1 MKKFF
6 TLLLAVISTM
16 TAFAQTE
23 PAIELQAEVDG
34 NTRTFSIGLATEGTV
49 QIDWGNGEKVTSEK
63 LPVYD
68 SKYSTMTMKEVTG
81 TVVGDGKVKIYGDN
95 IVGFGCPSRVD
106 GGAQVLSLDVT
117 KATALKDLTANANK
131 LTSIDLTK
139 NTELEKLTI
148 ANNQLTSIY
157 ISKCTKLTELIIN
170 NNLLTA
176 IDITK
181 NQALQNLT
189 ISQNKFTGELDLS
202 TNPALRNVYALN
214 MELNSVKIG
223 NNTASAPRFSF
234 NNNKLTSIDASG
246 IQDAGNATLFLIG
259 NQLTEIKLPSAK
271 MNTLNISKNNFTL
284 ATLPAPDATTATKK
298 FTYAPQNDYAIAES
312 YKVGDVLD
320 LSSQT
325 SATLNTQF
333 AVYKSDKTALT
344 EGTDYTVADGKITF
358 LTAQEA
364 VYVTMSSALYSKFT
378 GTSIYKTT
386 VTKVEGSTGINA
398 VTAQG
403 VKVST
408 AGNEISISGLSQGD
422 AVTVANLGGAVVAN
436 FHANSANAHVQAAK
450 GLYIVSING
459 KAIKVAL

>member
-34 NTRTFSIGLATEGTV
+34 NTRTFTIGLGVEGTV
-49 QIDWGNGEKVTSEK
+49 QIDWGNGEKVTSEVI
-63 LPVYD
+63 PAYD
-68 SKYSTMTMKEVTG
+68 GYNQVNVFG
-81 TVVGDGKVKIYGDN
+81 TVSGDGKVKIYGDN
-95 IVGFGCPSRVD
+95 IVYFECSSRVD
-106 GGAQVLSLDVT
+106 GAKVLSLDVT
-117 KATALKDLTANANK
+117 KATTLKDLTANTNK
-131 LTSIDLTK
+131 LASIDLTK

-148 ANNQLTSIY
+148 NNNQLTSID
-157 ISKCTKLTELIIN
+157 ISKCTKLTTLDIT

-181 NQALQNLT
+181 NQTLQTLR
-189 ISQNKFTGELDLS
+189 IGQNKLTGDLDLS
-202 TNPALRNVYALN
+202 TNPTIKSVYALTN
-214 MELNSVKIG
+214 ELTSVKIG
-223 NNTASAPRFSF
+223 NNTASKPYFSF
-234 NNNKLTSIDASG
+234 NYNKLTSIDASG
-246 IQDAGNATLFLIG
+246 INDAKNAILFLIG
-259 NQLTEIKLPSAK
+259 NQLTEIKLPSAQMK
-271 MNTLNISKNNFTL
+271 TLNISKNNFTL
-284 ATLPAPDATTATKK
+284 ATLPAPDATTTAKG
-298 FTYAPQNDYAIAES
+298 FTYAPQNDYVIAES

-408 AGNEISISGLSQGD
+408 AGNEISISGLAQGD
-422 AVTVANLGGAVVAN
+422 AVIVANLGGAVVAN

>member
-6 TLLLAVISTM
+6 TLLVAVINTM

-34 NTRTFSIGLATEGTV
+34 NTRTLTIGLGVEGTV
-49 QIDWGNGEKVTSEK
+49 QIDWGNGEKVTSENI
-63 LPVYD
+63 PVYD
-68 SKYSTMTMKEVTG
+68 GWNQVNVFG
-81 TVVGDGKVKIYGDN
+81 TVSGEGKVKIYGDN
-95 IVGFGCPSRVD
+95 IVCFECSSTVK
-106 GGAQVLSLDVT
+106 GAKVLSLDVT
-117 KATALKDLTANANK
+117 KATALKDLTANTNK

-148 ANNQLTSIY
+148 SNNQLTSID
-157 ISKCTKLTELIIN
+157 ISKCTKLTTLDIK

-189 ISQNKFTGELDLS
+189 ISENKFAGELDLS

-223 NNTASAPRFSF
+223 NNTASAPRFSL
-234 NNNKLTSIDASG
+234 NNNKLTNIDASG
-246 IQDAGNATLFLIG
+246 INDAKNATLFLIG
-259 NQLTEIKLPSAK
+259 NQLTEIKLPSAQMK
-271 MNTLNISKNNFTL
+271 SLNITKNNFTL
-284 ATLPAPDATTATKK
+284 ATLPAPSVAKF
-298 FTYAPQNDYAIAES
+298 FTYAPQNDYVIAES

-378 GTSIYKTT
+378 GSSIYKTT

-398 VTAQG
+398 VTTQG
-403 VKVST
+403 VKIST

>member
-16 TAFAQTE
+16 TAFAQKE

-34 NTRTFSIGLATEGTV
+34 NTRTLTIGLGVEGTV
-49 QIDWGNGEKVTSEK
+49 QIDWGNGEKVTSEVI
-63 LPVYD
+63 PAYD
-68 SKYSTMTMKEVTG
+68 GWNQVNVFG
-81 TVVGDGKVKIYGDN
+81 TVSGDGKVKIYGDN
-95 IVGFGCPSRVD
+95 IVYFECSSRVD
-106 GGAQVLSLDVT
+106 GAQVLSLDVT
-117 KATALKDLTANANK
+117 KATTLKDLTANTNK
-131 LTSIDLTK
+131 LASIDLTK

-148 ANNQLTSIY
+148 NNNQLTSID
-157 ISKCTKLTELIIN
+157 ISKCTKLTTLDIT

-181 NQALQNLT
+181 NQTLQTLR
-189 ISQNKFTGELDLS
+189 IGQNKLTGDLDLS
-202 TNPALRNVYALN
+202 TNPTIKSVYALTN
-214 MELNSVKIG
+214 ELTSVKIG
-223 NNTASAPRFSF
+223 NNTASKPYFSF
-234 NNNKLTSIDASG
+234 NYNKLTSIDASG
-246 IQDAGNATLFLIG
+246 INDAKNAILFLIG
-259 NQLTEIKLPSAK
+259 NQLTEIKLPSAQMK
-271 MNTLNISKNNFTL
+271 TLNISKNNFTL
-284 ATLPAPDATTATKK
+284 ATLPAPDATTTAKG
-298 FTYAPQNDYAIAES
+298 FTYAPQNDYVIAES

-378 GTSIYKTT
+378 GTSVYKTT

>member
-34 NTRTFSIGLATEGTV
+34 NTRTFTIGLGVEGTV
-49 QIDWGNGEKVTSEK
+49 QIDWGNGEKVTSEVI
-63 LPVYD
+63 PAYD
-68 SKYSTMTMKEVTG
+68 GWNQVNVFG
-81 TVVGDGKVKIYGDN
+81 TVSGDGKVKIYGDN
-95 IVGFGCPSRVD
+95 IVYFECSSRVD
-106 GGAQVLSLDVT
+106 GAQVLSLDVT
-117 KATALKDLTANANK
+117 KATTLKDLTANTNK
-131 LTSIDLTK
+131 LASIDLTK

-148 ANNQLTSIY
+148 NNNQLTSID
-157 ISKCTKLTELIIN
+157 ISKCTKLTTLDIT

-181 NQALQNLT
+181 NQTLQTLR
-189 ISQNKFTGELDLS
+189 IGQNKLTGDLDLS
-202 TNPALRNVYALN
+202 TNPTIKSVYALTN
-214 MELNSVKIG
+214 ELTSVKIG
-223 NNTASAPRFSF
+223 NNTASKPYFSF
-234 NNNKLTSIDASG
+234 NYNKLTSIDASG
-246 IQDAGNATLFLIG
+246 INDAKNAILFLIG
-259 NQLTEIKLPSAK
+259 NQLTEIKLPSAQMK
-271 MNTLNISKNNFTL
+271 TLNISKNNFTL
-284 ATLPAPDATTATKK
+284 ATLPAPDATTTAKG
-298 FTYAPQNDYAIAES
+298 FTYAPQNDYVIAES

-408 AGNEISISGLSQGD
+408 AGNEISISGLSLGD

-436 FHANSANAHVQAAK
+436 FHASSANAHVQAAK

>member
-1 MKKFF
+1 M
-6 TLLLAVISTM
+6 I
-16 TAFAQTE
+16 
-23 PAIELQAEVDG
+23 PAYDG
-34 NTRTFSIGLATEGTV
+34 WNQVNVSGTV
-49 QIDWGNGEKVTSEK
+49 S
-63 LPVYD
+63 
-68 SKYSTMTMKEVTG
+68 
-81 TVVGDGKVKIYGDN
+81 GDGKVKIYGDN
-95 IVGFGCPSRVD
+95 IVYFECSSRVD
-106 GGAQVLSLDVT
+106 GAQVLSLDVT
-117 KATALKDLTANANK
+117 KATTLKDLTANTNK
-131 LTSIDLTK
+131 LASIDLTK

-148 ANNQLTSIY
+148 NNNQLTSID
-157 ISKCTKLTELIIN
+157 ISKCTKLTTLDIT

-181 NQALQNLT
+181 NQALQTLR
-189 ISQNKFTGELDLS
+189 IGQNKLTGDLDLS
-202 TNPALRNVYALN
+202 TNPTIKSVYALTN
-214 MELNSVKIG
+214 ELTSVKIG
-223 NNTASAPRFSF
+223 NNTASKPYFSF
-234 NNNKLTSIDASG
+234 NYNKLTSIDASG
-246 IQDAGNATLFLIG
+246 INDAKNAILFLIG
-259 NQLTEIKLPSAK
+259 NQLTEIKLPSAQMK
-271 MNTLNISKNNFTL
+271 TLNISKNNFTL
-284 ATLPAPDATTATKK
+284 ATLPDATTAAKG
-298 FTYAPQNDYAIAES
+298 FTYAPQNDYVIAES

>member
-34 NTRTFSIGLATEGTV
+34 NTRTFTIGLATEGTV
-49 QIDWGNGEKVTSEK
+49 QIDWGNGEKVTSEVI
-63 LPVYD
+63 PAYD
-68 SKYSTMTMKEVTG
+68 GYNQVNVFG
-81 TVVGDGKVKIYGDN
+81 TVSGDGKVKIYGDN
-95 IVGFGCPSRVD
+95 IVYFECSSRVD
-106 GGAQVLSLDVT
+106 GAQVLSLDVT
-117 KATALKDLTANANK
+117 KATTLKDLTANTNK
-131 LTSIDLTK
+131 LTAIDLTK

-148 ANNQLTSIY
+148 NNNQLTSID
-157 ISKCTKLTELIIN
+157 ISKCTKLTTLDIT

-181 NQALQNLT
+181 NQALQTLR
-189 ISQNKFTGELDLS
+189 IGQNKLTGDLDLS
-202 TNPALRNVYALN
+202 TNPTIKSVYALTN
-214 MELNSVKIG
+214 ELTSVKIG
-223 NNTASAPRFSF
+223 NNTASKPYFSF
-234 NNNKLTSIDASG
+234 NYNKLTSIDASG
-246 IQDAGNATLFLIG
+246 INDAKNATLFLIG
-259 NQLTEIKLPSAK
+259 NQLTEIKLPATQMKS
-271 MNTLNISKNNFTL
+271 LNISKNNFTL
-284 ATLPAPDATTATKK
+284 ATLPDATTTAKG
-298 FTYAPQNDYAIAES
+298 FTYAPQNDYVIAES

-325 SATLNTQF
+325 STTLNTQF

-378 GTSIYKTT
+378 GTSVYKTT
-386 VTKVEGSTGINA
+386 ITKVEGSTGINA
-398 VTAQG
+398 VTAQS

>member
-34 NTRTFSIGLATEGTV
+34 NTRTFTIGLATEGTV
-49 QIDWGNGEKVTSEK
+49 QIDWGGNGEKVTAEVI
-63 LPVYD
+63 PAYD
-68 SKYSTMTMKEVTG
+68 GWNQVNVSG
-81 TVVGDGKVKIYGDN
+81 TVSGDGKVKIYGDN
-95 IVGFGCPSRVD
+95 IVYFECSSRVD
-106 GGAQVLSLDVT
+106 GAQVLSLDVT
-117 KATALKDLTANANK
+117 KATTLKDLTANTNK
-131 LTSIDLTK
+131 LASIDLTK

-148 ANNQLTSIY
+148 NNNQLTSID
-157 ISKCTKLTELIIN
+157 ISKCTKLTTLDIT

-181 NQALQNLT
+181 NQALQTLR
-189 ISQNKFTGELDLS
+189 IGQNKLTGDLDLS
-202 TNPALRNVYALN
+202 TNPTIKSVYALTN
-214 MELNSVKIG
+214 ELTSVKIG
-223 NNTASAPRFSF
+223 NNTASKPYFSF
-234 NNNKLTSIDASG
+234 NYNKLTSIDASG
-246 IQDAGNATLFLIG
+246 INDAKNAILFLIG
-259 NQLTEIKLPSAK
+259 NQLTEIKLPSAQMK
-271 MNTLNISKNNFTL
+271 TLNISKNNFTL
-284 ATLPAPDATTATKK
+284 ATLPDATTAAKG
-298 FTYAPQNDYAIAES
+298 FTYAPQNDYVIAES

-398 VTAQG
+398 VTAHG
-403 VKVST
+403 VKIST

>member
-34 NTRTFSIGLATEGTV
+34 NTRTFSIGLATKGTV
-49 QIDWGNGEKVTSEK
+49 QIDWGNGEKVTSEVI
-63 LPVYD
+63 PAFDGWNQVNV
-68 SKYSTMTMKEVTG
+68 SG
-81 TVVGDGKVKIYGDN
+81 TVSGEGKVKIYGDN
-95 IVGFGCPSRVD
+95 IVCFECSSRVD
-106 GGAQVLSLDVT
+106 GAQVLSLDVT
-117 KATALKDLTANANK
+117 KATTLKDLTANTNK
-131 LTSIDLTK
+131 LTAIDLTK
-139 NTELEKLTI
+139 NTELEKLEI
-148 ANNQLTSIY
+148 SNNQLTSID
-157 ISKCTKLTELIIN
+157 ISKCTKLATMEIN

-181 NQALQNLT
+181 NQALQTLR
-189 ISQNKFTGELDLS
+189 IGQNKLAGELDLS
-202 TNPALRNVYALN
+202 TNPTLKTVAAPTN
-214 MELNSVKIG
+214 ELTSVKIG
-223 NNTASAPRFSF
+223 NNTADKPWLSF
-234 NNNKLTSIDASG
+234 NYNKLTSIDASG

-259 NQLTEIKLPSAK
+259 NKLTEIKLPSAK
-271 MNTLNISKNNFTL
+271 MKSLNITKNNFTL
-284 ATLPAPDATTATKK
+284 ATLPAPSVAKF
-298 FTYAPQNDYAIAES
+298 FTYAPQNDYVIAES

-344 EGTDYTVADGKITF
+344 VGTDYTVADGKITF

-422 AVTVANLGGAVVAN
+422 AVTVANLGGAVVAS

>member
-34 NTRTFSIGLATEGTV
+34 NTRTFTIGLATEGTV
-49 QIDWGNGEKVTSEK
+49 QIDWGGNGEKVTSEVI
-63 LPVYD
+63 PAYD
-68 SKYSTMTMKEVTG
+68 GWNQVNVSG
-81 TVVGDGKVKIYGDN
+81 TVSGDGKVKIYGDN
-95 IVGFGCPSRVD
+95 IVYFECSSRVD
-106 GGAQVLSLDVT
+106 GAQVLSLDVT
-117 KATALKDLTANANK
+117 KATTLKDLTANTNK
-131 LTSIDLTK
+131 LASIDLTK

-148 ANNQLTSIY
+148 NNNQLTSID
-157 ISKCTKLTELIIN
+157 ISKCTKLTTLDIT

-181 NQALQNLT
+181 NQALQTLR
-189 ISQNKFTGELDLS
+189 IGQNKLTGDLDLS
-202 TNPALRNVYALN
+202 TNPTIKSVYALTN
-214 MELNSVKIG
+214 ELTSVKIG
-223 NNTASAPRFSF
+223 NNTASKPYFSF
-234 NNNKLTSIDASG
+234 NYNKLTSIDASG
-246 IQDAGNATLFLIG
+246 INDAKNAILFLIG
-259 NQLTEIKLPSAK
+259 NQLTEIKLPSAQMK
-271 MNTLNISKNNFTL
+271 TLNISKNNFTL
-284 ATLPAPDATTATKK
+284 ATLPDATTAAKG
-298 FTYAPQNDYAIAES
+298 FTYAPQNDYVIAES

>member
-23 PAIELQAEVDG
+23 PTIELQAEVDG
-34 NTRTFSIGLATEGTV
+34 NTRTFTIGLATEGTV

-68 SKYSTMTMKEVTG
+68 SKYSTTKEVTG
-81 TVVGDGKVKIYGDN
+81 IVVGDGKVKIYGDN
-95 IVGFGCPSRVD
+95 ILSFGCPSNVNV
-106 GGAQVLSLDVT
+106 GAQVLSLDVT

-148 ANNQLTSIY
+148 SNNQLTSID
-157 ISKCTKLTELIIN
+157 ISKCTKLTTLDIT

-181 NQALQNLT
+181 NQALQTLR
-189 ISQNKFTGELDLS
+189 ISQNKFAGELDLS
-202 TNPALRNVYALN
+202 TNPTIKSVYALG

-223 NNTASAPRFSF
+223 NNTAEKPYFSF

-246 IQDAGNATLFLIG
+246 IQDAGNATLWLMG

-271 MNTLNISKNNFTL
+271 MKTLNISKNNFTL
-284 ATLPAPDATTATKK
+284 ATLPDATTAAKN
-298 FTYAPQNDYAIAES
+298 FTYAPQNDYVIAES

>member
-68 SKYSTMTMKEVTG
+68 SKYSTMKEVTG

-95 IVGFGCPSRVD
+95 IVGFGCPSNVKV
-106 GGAQVLSLDVT
+106 GAQVLSLDVT
-117 KATALKDLTANANK
+117 KATSLKDLTANANK

-148 ANNQLTSIY
+148 SNNQLTSID
-157 ISKCTKLTELIIN
+157 ISKCTKLTTLDIT

-271 MNTLNISKNNFTL
+271 MKSINISKNNFTL
-284 ATLPAPDATTATKK
+284 ATLPAPSVAKF
-298 FTYAPQNDYAIAES
+298 FTYAPQNDYVIAES

-358 LTAQEA
+358 LTAQDA
-364 VYVTMSSALYSKFT
+364 VYITMTSTLYPKFT
-378 GTSIYKTT
+378 GTNIYKTT

>member
-34 NTRTFSIGLATEGTV
+34 NTRTFTIGLATEGTV
-49 QIDWGNGEKVTSEK
+49 QIDWGGNGEKVTSEVI
-63 LPVYD
+63 PANDGWNQVNV
-68 SKYSTMTMKEVTG
+68 SG
-81 TVVGDGKVKIYGDN
+81 TVSGDGKVKIYGDN
-95 IVGFGCPSRVD
+95 IVYFECSSRVD
-106 GGAQVLSLDVT
+106 GAQVLSLDVT
-117 KATALKDLTANANK
+117 KATTLKDLTANTNK
-131 LTSIDLTK
+131 LASIDLTK
-139 NTELEKLTI
+139 STELEKLTI
-148 ANNQLTSIY
+148 NNNQLTSID
-157 ISKCTKLTELIIN
+157 ISKCTKLTTLDIT

-181 NQALQNLT
+181 NQALQTLR
-189 ISQNKFTGELDLS
+189 IGQNKLTGDLDLS
-202 TNPALRNVYALN
+202 TNPTIKSVYALTN
-214 MELNSVKIG
+214 ELTSVKIG
-223 NNTASAPRFSF
+223 NNTASKPYFSF
-234 NNNKLTSIDASG
+234 NYNKLTSIDASG
-246 IQDAGNATLFLIG
+246 INDAKNAILFLIG
-259 NQLTEIKLPSAK
+259 NQLTEIKLPSAQMK
-271 MNTLNISKNNFTL
+271 TLNISKNNFTL
-284 ATLPAPDATTATKK
+284 ATLPDATTAAKG
-298 FTYAPQNDYAIAES
+298 FTYAPQNDYVIAES

-333 AVYKSDKTALT
+333 AVYKSDKTALK
-344 EGTDYTVADGKITF
+344 EGTDYTVTDGKITF

-364 VYVTMSSALYSKFT
+364 VYVTMSSALYSKFA

-386 VTKVEGSTGINA
+386 ITKVEGSTGINA

-408 AGNEISISGLSQGD
+408 VGNEISISGLSQGD

>member
-23 PAIELQAEVDG
+23 SAIELQAEVDG
-34 NTRTFSIGLATEGTV
+34 NTRTFTIGLATEGTV
-49 QIDWGNGEKVTSEK
+49 QIDWGGNGEKVTSEVI
-63 LPVYD
+63 PAYD
-68 SKYSTMTMKEVTG
+68 GWNQVDVSG
-81 TVVGDGKVKIYGDN
+81 TVSGEGKVKIYGDN
-95 IVGFGCPSRVD
+95 IVYFECSSRVD
-106 GGAQVLSLDVT
+106 GAQILSLDVT
-117 KATALKDLTANANK
+117 KATTLRDLTANTNK

-148 ANNQLTSIY
+148 NNNQLTSID
-157 ISKCTKLTELIIN
+157 ISKCTKLTTLDIT

-181 NQALQNLT
+181 NQALQTLR
-189 ISQNKFTGELDLS
+189 IGQNKFTGELDLS
-202 TNPALRNVYALN
+202 TNPTIMKVYALD

-223 NNTASAPRFSF
+223 NNTASKPLFSF

-246 IQDAGNATLFLIG
+246 IQDAGNATLFLMG
-259 NQLTEIKLPSAK
+259 NQLTEIKLPSTK
-271 MNTLNISKNNFTL
+271 MKTLNISKNNFTL
-284 ATLPAPDATTATKK
+284 ATLPAPDATTAARG
-298 FTYAPQNDYAIAES
+298 FTYAPQNDYVIAES

-325 SATLNTQF
+325 SATLNTLF

-358 LTAQEA
+358 LTAQET
-364 VYVTMSSALYSKFT
+364 VYVAMSSALYSKFT
-378 GTSIYKTT
+378 GTNIYKTT

-422 AVTVANLGGAVVAN
+422 AVTVANLGGTVVAS

>member
-16 TAFAQTE
+16 TTFAQTE

-34 NTRTFSIGLATEGTV
+34 NTRTLTIGLGVEGTV
-49 QIDWGNGEKVTSEK
+49 QIDWGNGEKVTSENI
-63 LPVYD
+63 PVYD
-68 SKYSTMTMKEVTG
+68 GWNQVNVYG
-81 TVVGDGKVKIYGDN
+81 TVSGDGKVKIYGDN
-95 IVGFGCPSRVD
+95 IVYFECSSRVD
-106 GGAQVLSLDVT
+106 GAQVLSLDVT
-117 KATALKDLTANANK
+117 KATALKDLTANTNK
-131 LTSIDLTK
+131 LTAIDLTK

-148 ANNQLTSIY
+148 SNNQLTSID
-157 ISKCTKLTELIIN
+157 ISKCTKLTTLDIT

-189 ISQNKFTGELDLS
+189 ISENKFAGELDLS

-223 NNTASAPRFSF
+223 NNTASAPRFSL
-234 NNNKLTSIDASG
+234 NNNKLTNIDASG
-246 IQDAGNATLFLIG
+246 INDAKNATLFLIG
-259 NQLTEIKLPSAK
+259 NQLTEIKLPSAQMK
-271 MNTLNISKNNFTL
+271 SLNITKNNFTL
-284 ATLPAPDATTATKK
+284 ATLPAPTVAKF
-298 FTYAPQNDYAIAES
+298 FTYAPQNNYVIAES

-320 LSSQT
+320 LSSHT

-408 AGNEISISGLSQGD
+408 VGNEISISGLSQGD

>member
-34 NTRTFSIGLATEGTV
+34 NTRTLTIGLGVEGTV
-49 QIDWGNGEKVTSEK
+49 QIDWGNGEKVTSEVI
-63 LPVYD
+63 PAFSGNNWVNV
-68 SKYSTMTMKEVTG
+68 SG
-81 TVVGDGKVKIYGDN
+81 TVSGDGKVKIYGDN
-95 IVGFGCPSRVD
+95 IVYFECSSRVD
-106 GGAQVLSLDVT
+106 GAQVLSLDVT
-117 KATALKDLTANANK
+117 KATTLKDLTAYTNK
-131 LTSIDLTK
+131 LASINLTK
-139 NTELEKLTI
+139 STELEKLTI
-148 ANNQLTSIY
+148 YSNQLTSID
-157 ISKCTKLTELIIN
+157 ISKCTKLTTLDIT

-181 NQALQNLT
+181 NQALQTLK
-189 ISQNKFTGELDLS
+189 IGQNKLAGELDLS
-202 TNPALRNVYALN
+202 TNPTIKSVYALTN
-214 MELNSVKIG
+214 ELTSVKIG
-223 NNTASAPRFSF
+223 NNTASKPYFSF
-234 NNNKLTSIDASG
+234 NYNKLTSIDASG
-246 IQDAGNATLFLIG
+246 INDAKNAILFLIG
-259 NQLTEIKLPSAK
+259 NQLTEIKLPSAQMK
-271 MNTLNISKNNFTL
+271 TLNISKNNFTL
-284 ATLPAPDATTATKK
+284 ATLPDATTTAKG
-298 FTYAPQNDYAIAES
+298 FTYAPQNDYVIAES

-344 EGTDYTVADGKITF
+344 KGTDYTVADGKITF

-386 VTKVEGSTGINA
+386 ITKVEGSTGINA
-398 VTAQG
+398 VTAQS

>member
-34 NTRTFSIGLATEGTV
+34 NTRTLTIGLGVEGTV
-49 QIDWGNGEKVTSEK
+49 QIDWGNGEKVSSEVI
-63 LPVYD
+63 PAYD
-68 SKYSTMTMKEVTG
+68 DYNQVNIYG
-81 TVVGDGKVKIYGDN
+81 TVSGDGKVKIYGDN
-95 IVGFGCPSRVD
+95 IVYFECSSRVD
-106 GGAQVLSLDVT
+106 GAQVLSLDVT
-117 KATALKDLTANANK
+117 KATTLKDLTANTNK

-139 NTELEKLTI
+139 NTELTKLTI
-148 ANNQLTSIY
+148 NNNQLTNID
-157 ISKCTKLTELIIN
+157 ISKCTQLTTLDIT

-181 NQALQNLT
+181 NLALQTLR
-189 ISQNKFTGELDLS
+189 IGQNKLAGELDLS
-202 TNPALRNVYALN
+202 TNPTIMSVYALKN
-214 MELNSVKIG
+214 ELTSVKIG
-223 NNTASAPRFSF
+223 NNTASKPYFSF
-234 NNNKLTSIDASG
+234 NENKLTSFDASG
-246 IQDAGNATLFLIG
+246 IKDAGNATLFLIS
-259 NQLTEIKLPSAK
+259 NQLTEITLPSTK
-271 MNTLNISKNNFTL
+271 MKSINISKNNFTI
-284 ATLPAPDATTATKK
+284 ATLPATTVAKTL
-298 FTYAPQNDYAIAES
+298 TYAPQADYAIAET

-320 LSSQT
+320 LSSLT
-325 SATLNTQF
+325 NATLNTQF
-333 AVYKSDKTALT
+333 QVMKSDKTPLT
-344 EGTDYTVADGKITF
+344 EGTDYTIADGKITF
-358 LTAQEA
+358 LTAQDA
-364 VYVTMSSALYSKFT
+364 VYITMTSTLYPKFT
-378 GTSIYKTT
+378 GTNIYKTT

>member
-1 MKKFF
+1 
-6 TLLLAVISTM
+6 
-16 TAFAQTE
+16 
-23 PAIELQAEVDG
+23 
-34 NTRTFSIGLATEGTV
+34 
-49 QIDWGNGEKVTSEK
+49 
-63 LPVYD
+63 
-68 SKYSTMTMKEVTG
+68 
-81 TVVGDGKVKIYGDN
+81 
-95 IVGFGCPSRVD
+95 
-106 GGAQVLSLDVT
+106 
-117 KATALKDLTANANK
+117 
-131 LTSIDLTK
+131 
-139 NTELEKLTI
+139 
-148 ANNQLTSIY
+148 
-157 ISKCTKLTELIIN
+157 
-170 NNLLTA
+170 
-176 IDITK
+176 
-181 NQALQNLT
+181 
-189 ISQNKFTGELDLS
+189 
-202 TNPALRNVYALN
+202 

-223 NNTASAPRFSF
+223 NNTASFIPDASMFVSLLLLRL
-234 NNNKLTSIDASG
+234 NLGASG
-246 IQDAGNATLFLIG
+246 INDAKNATLFLIG
-259 NQLTEIKLPSAK
+259 NQLTEIKLPANQIKS
-271 MNTLNISKNNFTL
+271 LNITKNNFTL
-284 ATLPAPDATTATKK
+284 ATLPDATTAAKN
-298 FTYAPQNDYAIAES
+298 FTYAPQNDYVITES

-344 EGTDYTVADGKITF
+344 KGTDYTVADGKITF

-378 GTSIYKTT
+378 GTNIYKTT

-408 AGNEISISGLSQGD
+408 AGNAISISGLSQGD

>member
-49 QIDWGNGEKVTSEK
+49 QIDWGNGEKVTSEVI
-63 LPVYD
+63 PAFDGWNQVNV
-68 SKYSTMTMKEVTG
+68 SG
-81 TVVGDGKVKIYGDN
+81 TVSGEGKVKIYGDN
-95 IVGFGCPSRVD
+95 IVCFECSSRVD
-106 GGAQVLSLDVT
+106 GAQVLSLDVT
-117 KATALKDLTANANK
+117 KATTLKDLTANTNK
-131 LTSIDLTK
+131 LTAIDLTK
-139 NTELEKLTI
+139 NTELEKLEI
-148 ANNQLTSIY
+148 SNNQLTSID
-157 ISKCTKLTELIIN
+157 ISKCTKLATMEIN

-181 NQALQNLT
+181 NQALQTLR
-189 ISQNKFTGELDLS
+189 IGQNKLAGELDLS
-202 TNPALRNVYALN
+202 TNPTLKTVAAPTN
-214 MELNSVKIG
+214 ELTSVKIG
-223 NNTASAPRFSF
+223 NNTADKPWLSF
-234 NNNKLTSIDASG
+234 NYNKLTSIDASG
-246 IQDAGNATLFLIG
+246 IQDACNATLFLIG
-259 NQLTEIKLPSAK
+259 NKLTEIKLPSAK
-271 MNTLNISKNNFTL
+271 MKSLNITKNNFTL
-284 ATLPAPDATTATKK
+284 ATLPAPSVAKF
-298 FTYAPQNDYAIAES
+298 FTYAPQNDYVIAES

-344 EGTDYTVADGKITF
+344 VGTDYTVADGKITF

>member
-34 NTRTFSIGLATEGTV
+34 NTRTLTIGLATEGTV
-49 QIDWGNGEKVTSEK
+49 QIDWGNGEKVTSENI
-63 LPVYD
+63 PAFSGNNWVD
-68 SKYSTMTMKEVTG
+68 VSGIVSGE
-81 TVVGDGKVKIYGDN
+81 GKVKIYGDN
-95 IVGFGCPSRVD
+95 IVYFECSSRVD
-106 GGAQVLSLDVT
+106 GAQVLSLDVT
-117 KATALKDLTANANK
+117 KATALKDLSAYTNK

-148 ANNQLTSIY
+148 NNNQLTSIDV
-157 ISKCTKLTELIIN
+157 SKCTKLATLDIS

-181 NQALQNLT
+181 NQALQKLT
-189 ISQNKFTGELDLS
+189 INYNKFAGELDLS
-202 TNPALRNVYALN
+202 TNPTIKSVYALG

-223 NNTASAPRFSF
+223 INTAERPYFSL

-246 IQDAGNATLFLIG
+246 IQDAGNATLFLMG
-259 NQLTEIKLPSAK
+259 NLLTEIKLPSAK
-271 MNTLNISKNNFTL
+271 MKVLNISKNNFTL
-284 ATLPAPDATTATKK
+284 ATLPAPDATTAARG
-298 FTYAPQNDYAIAES
+298 FSYAPQNDYVIAES

-333 AVYKSDKTALT
+333 AVYKLDKTALT

-358 LTAQEA
+358 LTAQEE
-364 VYVTMSSALYSKFT
+364 VYVAMSSALYSKFT
-378 GTSIYKTT
+378 GTNIYKTT

-403 VKVST
+403 VKVIT

>member
-34 NTRTFSIGLATEGTV
+34 NTRTFTIGLATEGTV
-49 QIDWGNGEKVTSEK
+49 QIDWGGNGEKVTSEVI
-63 LPVYD
+63 PAYD
-68 SKYSTMTMKEVTG
+68 GWNQVNVSG
-81 TVVGDGKVKIYGDN
+81 TVSGDGKVKIYGDN
-95 IVGFGCPSRVD
+95 IVYFECSSRVD
-106 GGAQVLSLDVT
+106 GAQVLSLDVT
-117 KATALKDLTANANK
+117 KATTLKDLTANTNK
-131 LTSIDLTK
+131 LASIDLTK

-148 ANNQLTSIY
+148 NNNQLISID
-157 ISKCTKLTELIIN
+157 ISKCTKLTTLDIT

-181 NQALQNLT
+181 NQALQTLK
-189 ISQNKFTGELDLS
+189 IGQNKLAGELDLS
-202 TNPALRNVYALN
+202 TNPTIKAVYAFD

-223 NNTASAPRFSF
+223 NNTASNPYFSF
-234 NNNKLTSIDASG
+234 NYNKLTSIDASG
-246 IQDAGNATLFLIG
+246 INDAKNAILFLIG
-259 NQLTEIKLPSAK
+259 NQLTEIKLPSTK
-271 MNTLNISKNNFTL
+271 MKTLNISKNNFTL
-284 ATLPAPDATTATKK
+284 ATLPDATTTAKG
-298 FTYAPQNDYAIAES
+298 FTYAPQNDYVIAES

-344 EGTDYTVADGKITF
+344 KGTDYTVADGKITF
-358 LTAQEA
+358 LTTQEA

-386 VTKVEGSTGINA
+386 ITKVGGSTGINA

-403 VKVST
+403 VKIST

-422 AVTVANLGGAVVAN
+422 AVTVSNLGGAVVAN
-436 FHANSANAHVQAAK
+436 FHANSANAHVQAVK

>member
-34 NTRTFSIGLATEGTV
+34 KTRTFTIGLSTEGTV
-49 QIDWGNGEKVTSEK
+49 QIDWGNGEKVTF
-63 LPVYD
+63 
-68 SKYSTMTMKEVTG
+68 EVIPAYHGWNQVDVSG
-81 TVVGDGKVKIYGDN
+81 TVSGEGKVKIYGDN
-95 IVGFGCPSRVD
+95 IVYFECSSRVD
-106 GGAQVLSLDVT
+106 GAQVLSLDVT

-148 ANNQLTSIY
+148 SNNQLTSID
-157 ISKCTKLTELIIN
+157 ISKCTKLTTLDIT

-181 NQALQNLT
+181 NQALQTLR
-189 ISQNKFTGELDLS
+189 ISQNKFAGELDLS
-202 TNPALRNVYALN
+202 TNPTIKSVYALG

-223 NNTASAPRFSF
+223 NNTAEKPYFSF

-246 IQDAGNATLFLIG
+246 IQDAGNATLWLMG

-271 MNTLNISKNNFTL
+271 MKTLNISKNNFTL
-284 ATLPAPDATTATKK
+284 ATLPDATTAAKN
-298 FTYAPQNDYAIAES
+298 FTYAPQNDYVIAES

-344 EGTDYTVADGKITF
+344 KGTDYTVADGKITF

-398 VTAQG
+398 VTAQD

-408 AGNEISISGLSQGD
+408 ADNAISISGLSQGD
-422 AVTVANLGGAVVAN
+422 AVTVANLGGAVVAS

>member
-34 NTRTFSIGLATEGTV
+34 NTRTFTIGLATEGTV
-49 QIDWGNGEKVTSEK
+49 QIDWGNGEKVTSEVI
-63 LPVYD
+63 PAYD
-68 SKYSTMTMKEVTG
+68 GYNQVNVFG
-81 TVVGDGKVKIYGDN
+81 TVSGDGKVKIYGDN
-95 IVGFGCPSRVD
+95 IVYFECSSRVD
-106 GGAQVLSLDVT
+106 GAQVLSLDVT
-117 KATALKDLTANANK
+117 KATTLKDLTANTNK
-131 LTSIDLTK
+131 LTAIDLTK

-148 ANNQLTSIY
+148 NNNQLTSID
-157 ISKCTKLTELIIN
+157 ISKCTKLTTLDIK

-181 NQALQNLT
+181 NQALQYLA
-189 ISQNKFTGELDLS
+189 ISENKFAGELDLS

-223 NNTASAPRFSF
+223 NNTASKPLFSL

-246 IQDAGNATLFLIG
+246 IQDAGNATLNLIG

-271 MNTLNISKNNFTL
+271 MGILRISKNNFTL
-284 ATLPAPDATTATKK
+284 ATLPDATTAAKN
-298 FTYAPQNDYAIAES
+298 FTYAPQNDYVIAES

-333 AVYKSDKTALT
+333 AVYKSDKTALK
-344 EGTDYTVADGKITF
+344 EGTDYTVTDGKITF

-364 VYVTMSSALYSKFT
+364 VYVTMSSALYSKFA

-386 VTKVEGSTGINA
+386 ITKVEGSTGINA

-408 AGNEISISGLSQGD
+408 VGNEISISGLSQGD

-436 FHANSANAHVQAAK
+436 FHANSANAYVQAAK

>member
-49 QIDWGNGEKVTSEK
+49 QIDWGNGEKVTSEVI
-63 LPVYD
+63 PAFDGWNQVNV
-68 SKYSTMTMKEVTG
+68 SG
-81 TVVGDGKVKIYGDN
+81 TVSGEGKVKIYGDN
-95 IVGFGCPSRVD
+95 IVCFECSSTVK
-106 GGAQVLSLDVT
+106 GAKVLSLDVT
-117 KATALKDLTANANK
+117 KATALKDLTANTNK

-148 ANNQLTSIY
+148 SNNQLTSID
-157 ISKCTKLTELIIN
+157 ISKCTKLTTLDIT
-170 NNLLTA
+170 NNLLAA

-181 NQALQNLT
+181 NLALQTLR
-189 ISQNKFTGELDLS
+189 IGQNKLAGELDLS
-202 TNPALRNVYALN
+202 TNPTIMSVYALKN
-214 MELNSVKIG
+214 ELTSVKIG
-223 NNTASAPRFSF
+223 NNTASKPYFSF
-234 NNNKLTSIDASG
+234 NENKLTSFDASG
-246 IQDAGNATLFLIG
+246 IKDAGNATLFLIS
-259 NQLTEIKLPSAK
+259 NQLTEITLPSTK
-271 MNTLNISKNNFTL
+271 MKSINISKNNFTI
-284 ATLPAPDATTATKK
+284 ATLPATTVAKTL
-298 FTYAPQNDYAIAES
+298 TYAPQADYAIAET

-320 LSSQT
+320 LSSLT
-325 SATLNTQF
+325 NATLNTQF
-333 AVYKSDKTALT
+333 QVMKSDKTALT

-358 LTAQEA
+358 LTAQDA
-364 VYVTMSSALYSKFT
+364 VYITMTSTLYPKFT
-378 GTSIYKTT
+378 GTNIYKTT

>member
-49 QIDWGNGEKVTSEK
+49 QIDWGGNGEKVTSEVI
-63 LPVYD
+63 PAYD
-68 SKYSTMTMKEVTG
+68 GWNQVNVSG
-81 TVVGDGKVKIYGDN
+81 TVSGDGKVKIYGDN
-95 IVGFGCPSRVD
+95 IVYFECSSRVD
-106 GGAQVLSLDVT
+106 GAQVLSLDVT
-117 KATALKDLTANANK
+117 KATTLKDLTANTNK
-131 LTSIDLTK
+131 LASIDLAK

-148 ANNQLTSIY
+148 NNNQLTSID
-157 ISKCTKLTELIIN
+157 ISKCTKLTTLDIT

-181 NQALQNLT
+181 NQALQTLR
-189 ISQNKFTGELDLS
+189 IGQNKLTGDLDLS
-202 TNPALRNVYALN
+202 TNPTIKSVYALTN
-214 MELNSVKIG
+214 ELTSVKIG
-223 NNTASAPRFSF
+223 NNTASKPYFSF
-234 NNNKLTSIDASG
+234 NYNKLTSIDASG
-246 IQDAGNATLFLIG
+246 INDAKNAILFLIG
-259 NQLTEIKLPSAK
+259 NQLTEIKLPSAQMK
-271 MNTLNISKNNFTL
+271 TLNISKNNFTL
-284 ATLPAPDATTATKK
+284 ATLPDATTAAKG
-298 FTYAPQNDYAIAES
+298 FTYAPQNDYVIAES

-333 AVYKSDKTALT
+333 AVYKSDQTALT

-398 VTAQG
+398 VTAHG
-403 VKVST
+403 VKIST

-459 KAIKVAL
+459 KAIKVSL

>member
-34 NTRTFSIGLATEGTV
+34 NTRTLTIGLATEGTV
-49 QIDWGNGEKVTSEK
+49 QIDWGNGEKVTSENI
-63 LPVYD
+63 PAYDGWNQVDVY
-68 SKYSTMTMKEVTG
+68 G
-81 TVVGDGKVKIYGDN
+81 TVSGEGKVKIYGDN
-95 IVGFGCPSRVD
+95 IVYFECSSRVD
-106 GGAQVLSLDVT
+106 GAQVLSLDVT
-117 KATALKDLTANANK
+117 KATALKDLTANTNK
-131 LTSIDLTK
+131 LPSIDLTK
-139 NTELEKLTI
+139 NIELTKLTI
-148 ANNQLTSIY
+148 NNNQLTNID
-157 ISKCTKLTELIIN
+157 ISKCTQLTTLDIS

-181 NQALQNLT
+181 NQALQTLR
-189 ISQNKFTGELDLS
+189 IGQNKLTGELDLS
-202 TNPALRNVYALN
+202 TNPTIKLVYALG

-223 NNTASAPRFSF
+223 NNTASKPLFSL

-246 IQDAGNATLFLIG
+246 IQDAGNATLNLMG

-271 MNTLNISKNNFTL
+271 MKTLNISKNNFTL
-284 ATLPAPDATTATKK
+284 ATLPAPDATTAARG
-298 FTYAPQNDYAIAES
+298 FSYAPQNDYVIAES

-358 LTAQEA
+358 LTAQEE
-364 VYVTMSSALYSKFT
+364 VYVAMSSALYSKFT
-378 GTSIYKTT
+378 GTNIYKTT

-403 VKVST
+403 VKVIT

-422 AVTVANLGGAVVAN
+422 AVTVANLGGAVVAS

>member
-34 NTRTFSIGLATEGTV
+34 NTRTLTIGLGVEGTV
-49 QIDWGNGEKVTSEK
+49 QIDWGNGEKVTSEVI
-63 LPVYD
+63 PAFSGNNWVNV
-68 SKYSTMTMKEVTG
+68 SG
-81 TVVGDGKVKIYGDN
+81 TVSGDGKVKIYGDN
-95 IVGFGCPSRVD
+95 IVYFECSSRVD
-106 GGAQVLSLDVT
+106 GAQVLSLDVT
-117 KATALKDLTANANK
+117 KATTLKDLTAYTNK
-131 LTSIDLTK
+131 LASIDLTK

-148 ANNQLTSIY
+148 YSNQLTSID
-157 ISKCTKLTELIIN
+157 ISKCTKLTTLDIK

-181 NQALQNLT
+181 NQALQYLA
-189 ISQNKFTGELDLS
+189 ISENKFAGELDLS

-223 NNTASAPRFSF
+223 NNTTSKPLFSL

-246 IQDAGNATLFLIG
+246 IQDAGNATLNLIG

-271 MNTLNISKNNFTL
+271 MSILRISKNNFTL
-284 ATLPAPDATTATKK
+284 ATLPDATTAAKN
-298 FTYAPQNDYAIAES
+298 FTYAPQNDYVIAES

-364 VYVTMSSALYSKFT
+364 VYVTMSSALYRQFT

-436 FHANSANAHVQAAK
+436 FHASSANAHVQAAK

>member
-34 NTRTFSIGLATEGTV
+34 NTRTFTIGLGVEGTV
-49 QIDWGNGEKVTSEK
+49 QIDWGNGEKVTSEVI
-63 LPVYD
+63 PAYD
-68 SKYSTMTMKEVTG
+68 GYNQVNVFG
-81 TVVGDGKVKIYGDN
+81 TVSGDGKVKIYGDN
-95 IVGFGCPSRVD
+95 IVYFECSSRVD
-106 GGAQVLSLDVT
+106 GAQVLSLDVT
-117 KATALKDLTANANK
+117 KATTLKDLTANTNK
-131 LTSIDLTK
+131 LASIDLTK

-148 ANNQLTSIY
+148 NNNQLTSID
-157 ISKCTKLTELIIN
+157 ISKCTKLTTLDIT

-181 NQALQNLT
+181 NQTLQTLR
-189 ISQNKFTGELDLS
+189 IGQNKLTGDLDLS
-202 TNPALRNVYALN
+202 TNPTIKSVYALTN
-214 MELNSVKIG
+214 ELTSVKIG
-223 NNTASAPRFSF
+223 NNTASKPYFSF
-234 NNNKLTSIDASG
+234 NYNKLTSIDASG
-246 IQDAGNATLFLIG
+246 INDAKNAILFLIG
-259 NQLTEIKLPSAK
+259 NQLTEIKLPSAQMK
-271 MNTLNISKNNFTL
+271 TLNISKNNFTL
-284 ATLPAPDATTATKK
+284 ATLPAPDATTTAKG
-298 FTYAPQNDYAIAES
+298 FTYAPQNDYVIAES

-422 AVTVANLGGAVVAN
+422 AITVANLGGAVVAN

>member
-34 NTRTFSIGLATEGTV
+34 NTRTLTIGLGVEGTV
-49 QIDWGNGEKVTSEK
+49 QIDWGNGEKVTSEVI
-63 LPVYD
+63 PAYD
-68 SKYSTMTMKEVTG
+68 GWNQVNVFG
-81 TVVGDGKVKIYGDN
+81 TVSGDGKVKIYGDN
-95 IVGFGCPSRVD
+95 IVYFECSSRVD
-106 GGAQVLSLDVT
+106 GAQVLSLDVT
-117 KATALKDLTANANK
+117 KATTLKDLTANTNK
-131 LTSIDLTK
+131 LASMDLTK
-139 NTELEKLTI
+139 NTKLEKLTI
-148 ANNQLTSIY
+148 NNNQLTSID
-157 ISKCTKLTELIIN
+157 ISKCTKLTTLDIT

-181 NQALQNLT
+181 NQALQTLR
-189 ISQNKFTGELDLS
+189 IGQNKLAGELDIS
-202 TNPALRNVYALN
+202 TNPTLKTVAALTN
-214 MELNSVKIG
+214 ELTSVKIG
-223 NNTASAPRFSF
+223 NNTASKPWFSF
-234 NNNKLTSIDASG
+234 NYNKLTSIDASG
-246 IQDAGNATLFLIG
+246 INDAKNATLFLIG
-259 NQLTEIKLPSAK
+259 NQLTEIKLPSAQMK
-271 MNTLNISKNNFTL
+271 TLNISKNNFTL
-284 ATLPAPDATTATKK
+284 ATLPGPDATTTAKG
-298 FTYAPQNDYAIAES
+298 FTYAPQNDYVIAES

-436 FHANSANAHVQAAK
+436 FHASFANAHVQAAK

-459 KAIKVAL
+459 KAIKIAL

>member
-34 NTRTFSIGLATEGTV
+34 NTRTLTIGLGVEGTV
-49 QIDWGNGEKVTSEK
+49 QIDWGNGEKVTSENI
-63 LPVYD
+63 PVYD
-68 SKYSTMTMKEVTG
+68 GYNQVDVTG
-81 TVVGDGKVKIYGDN
+81 TVSGEGKVKIYGDN
-95 IVGFGCPSRVD
+95 IVYFDCSSRVD
-106 GGAQVLSLDVT
+106 GVQVLSLDVT
-117 KATALKDLTANANK
+117 KATTLKDLTANTNK

-148 ANNQLTSIY
+148 NNNQLTSID
-157 ISKCTKLTELIIN
+157 ISKCTKLTTLDIT
-170 NNLLTA
+170 NNLLAA
-176 IDITK
+176 IDITE
-181 NQALQNLT
+181 NQALQTLR
-189 ISQNKFTGELDLS
+189 IGQNKLAGELDLS
-202 TNPALRNVYALN
+202 TNPTLKTVAAPTN
-214 MELNSVKIG
+214 ELTSVKIG
-223 NNTASAPRFSF
+223 NNTASKPWFSF
-234 NNNKLTSIDASG
+234 NYNKLTSIDASG
-246 IQDAGNATLFLIG
+246 INDAKNATLFLIG
-259 NQLTEIKLPSAK
+259 NQLTEIKLPATQMKS
-271 MNTLNISKNNFTL
+271 LNITKNNFTL
-284 ATLPAPDATTATKK
+284 ATLPAPSVAKS
-298 FTYAPQNDYAIAES
+298 FTYAPQNDYVIAES

-344 EGTDYTVADGKITF
+344 VGTDYTVTDGKITF
-358 LTAQEA
+358 LTAQDA
-364 VYVTMSSALYSKFT
+364 VYITMTSTVYPNFT
-378 GTSIYKTT
+378 GSNIYKTT

>member
-49 QIDWGNGEKVTSEK
+49 QIDWGNGEKVTSEVI
-63 LPVYD
+63 PAFDGWNQVNV
-68 SKYSTMTMKEVTG
+68 SG
-81 TVVGDGKVKIYGDN
+81 TVSGEGKVKIYGDN
-95 IVGFGCPSRVD
+95 IVCFECSSTVK
-106 GGAQVLSLDVT
+106 GAKVLSLDVT
-117 KATALKDLTANANK
+117 KATALKDLTANTNK

-148 ANNQLTSIY
+148 SNNQLTNID
-157 ISKCTKLTELIIN
+157 ISKCTKLTTLDIT
-170 NNLLTA
+170 NNLLAA

-181 NQALQNLT
+181 NLALQTLR
-189 ISQNKFTGELDLS
+189 IGQNKLAGELDLS
-202 TNPALRNVYALN
+202 TNPTLKTVAALTN
-214 MELNSVKIG
+214 ELTSVKIG
-223 NNTASAPRFSF
+223 NNTASKPWFSF
-234 NNNKLTSIDASG
+234 NYNKLTSIDASG
-246 IQDAGNATLFLIG
+246 INDAKNATLFLIG
-259 NQLTEIKLPSAK
+259 NQLTEIKLPATQMKS
-271 MNTLNISKNNFTL
+271 LNITKNNFTL
-284 ATLPAPDATTATKK
+284 ATLPAPSVAKF
-298 FTYAPQNDYAIAES
+298 FTYAPQNDYVIAES

-450 GLYIVSING
+450 GLYIVSVNG

>member
-49 QIDWGNGEKVTSEK
+49 QIDWSNGEKVTSEVI
-63 LPVYD
+63 PAFDGWNQVNV
-68 SKYSTMTMKEVTG
+68 SG
-81 TVVGDGKVKIYGDN
+81 TVSGEGKVKIYGDN
-95 IVGFGCPSRVD
+95 IVCFECSSTVK
-106 GGAQVLSLDVT
+106 GAKVLSLDVT
-117 KATALKDLTANANK
+117 KATALKDLTANTNK

-148 ANNQLTSIY
+148 SNNQLTSID
-157 ISKCTKLTELIIN
+157 ISKCTKLTTLDIT
-170 NNLLTA
+170 NNLLAA

-181 NQALQNLT
+181 NLALQTLR
-189 ISQNKFTGELDLS
+189 IGQNKLAGELDLS
-202 TNPALRNVYALN
+202 TNPTLKTVAALTN
-214 MELNSVKIG
+214 ELTSVKIG
-223 NNTASAPRFSF
+223 NNTASKPWFSF
-234 NNNKLTSIDASG
+234 NYNKLTSIDASG
-246 IQDAGNATLFLIG
+246 INDAKNATLFLIG
-259 NQLTEIKLPSAK
+259 NQLTEIKLPATQMKS
-271 MNTLNISKNNFTL
+271 LNITKNNFTL
-284 ATLPAPDATTATKK
+284 ATLPAPSVAKF
-298 FTYAPQNDYAIAES
+298 FTYAPQNDYVIAES

-450 GLYIVSING
+450 GLYIVSVNG

>member
-34 NTRTFSIGLATEGTV
+34 NTRTLTIGLATKGTV
-49 QIDWGNGEKVTSEK
+49 QIDWGNGEKVTSENI
-63 LPVYD
+63 PAYDGWNQVDVY
-68 SKYSTMTMKEVTG
+68 G
-81 TVVGDGKVKIYGDN
+81 TVSGEGKVKIYGDN
-95 IVGFGCPSRVD
+95 IVYFECSSRVD
-106 GGAQVLSLDVT
+106 GAQVLSLDVT
-117 KATALKDLTANANK
+117 KATALKDLTANTNK

-139 NTELEKLTI
+139 NIELTKLTI
-148 ANNQLTSIY
+148 NNNQLTNID
-157 ISKCTKLTELIIN
+157 ISKCTQLTTLDIS

-181 NQALQNLT
+181 NQALQTLR
-189 ISQNKFTGELDLS
+189 ISQNKFAGELDLS
-202 TNPALRNVYALN
+202 TNPTIKLVYALG

-223 NNTASAPRFSF
+223 NNTASKPLFSL

-246 IQDAGNATLFLIG
+246 IQDAGNATLNLMG

-271 MNTLNISKNNFTL
+271 MKTLNISKNNFTL
-284 ATLPAPDATTATKK
+284 ATLPAPDATTAARG
-298 FTYAPQNDYAIAES
+298 FSYAPQNDYVIAES

-358 LTAQEA
+358 LTAQEE
-364 VYVTMSSALYSKFT
+364 VYVAMSSALYSKFT
-378 GTSIYKTT
+378 GTNIYKTT

-403 VKVST
+403 VKVIT

-422 AVTVANLGGAVVAN
+422 AVTVANLGGAVVAS

>member
-34 NTRTFSIGLATEGTV
+34 NTRTFTIGLATEGTV
-49 QIDWGNGEKVTSEK
+49 QIDWGNGEKVTSEVI
-63 LPVYD
+63 PAYD
-68 SKYSTMTMKEVTG
+68 SYNQVNVFG
-81 TVVGDGKVKIYGDN
+81 TVSGDGKVKIYGDN
-95 IVGFGCPSRVD
+95 IVYFECSSRVD
-106 GGAQVLSLDVT
+106 GAQVLSLDVT
-117 KATALKDLTANANK
+117 KATTLKDLTANTNK
-131 LTSIDLTK
+131 LTAIDLTK

-148 ANNQLTSIY
+148 NNNQLTSID
-157 ISKCTKLTELIIN
+157 ISKCTKLTTLDIT

-181 NQALQNLT
+181 NQALQTLR
-189 ISQNKFTGELDLS
+189 IGQNKLTGDLDLS
-202 TNPALRNVYALN
+202 TNPTIKSVYALG

-223 NNTASAPRFSF
+223 NNTASAPYFSF

-246 IQDAGNATLFLIG
+246 IQDAGNATLWLMG

-271 MNTLNISKNNFTL
+271 MKNLNISKNNFTL
-284 ATLPAPDATTATKK
+284 ATLPDATTTAKG
-298 FTYAPQNDYAIAES
+298 FTYAPQNDYVIAES

-378 GTSIYKTT
+378 GTSVYKTT
-386 VTKVEGSTGINA
+386 ITKVEGSTGINA
-398 VTAQG
+398 VTAQN

>member
-49 QIDWGNGEKVTSEK
+49 QIDWGNGEKVTSEVI
-63 LPVYD
+63 PAFDGWNQVNV
-68 SKYSTMTMKEVTG
+68 SG
-81 TVVGDGKVKIYGDN
+81 TVSGEGKVKIYGDN
-95 IVGFGCPSRVD
+95 IVYFECSSRVD
-106 GGAQVLSLDVT
+106 GAQVLSLDVT
-117 KATALKDLTANANK
+117 KATTLKDLTANTNK

-139 NTELEKLTI
+139 NTELTKLTI
-148 ANNQLTSIY
+148 NNNQLTNID
-157 ISKCTKLTELIIN
+157 ISKCTQLTTLDIT
-170 NNLLTA
+170 NNLLAA

-181 NQALQNLT
+181 NLALQTLR
-189 ISQNKFTGELDLS
+189 IGQNKLAGELDLS
-202 TNPALRNVYALN
+202 TNPTIMSVYALKN
-214 MELNSVKIG
+214 ELTSVKIG
-223 NNTASAPRFSF
+223 NNTASKPYFSF
-234 NNNKLTSIDASG
+234 NENKLTSFDASG
-246 IQDAGNATLFLIG
+246 IKDAGNATLFLIS
-259 NQLTEIKLPSAK
+259 NQLTEITLPSTK
-271 MNTLNISKNNFTL
+271 MKSINISKNNFTI
-284 ATLPAPDATTATKK
+284 ATLPATTVAKTL
-298 FTYAPQNDYAIAES
+298 TYAPQADYAIAET

-320 LSSQT
+320 LSSLT
-325 SATLNTQF
+325 NATLNTQF
-333 AVYKSDKTALT
+333 QVMKSDKTPLT
-344 EGTDYTVADGKITF
+344 EGTDYTIADGKITF
-358 LTAQEA
+358 LTAQDA
-364 VYVTMSSALYSKFT
+364 VYITMTSTLYPKFT
-378 GTSIYKTT
+378 GTNIYKTT

>member
-49 QIDWGNGEKVTSEK
+49 QIDWGNGEKVTSEVI
-63 LPVYD
+63 PAFDGWNQVNV
-68 SKYSTMTMKEVTG
+68 SG
-81 TVVGDGKVKIYGDN
+81 TVSGEGKVKIYGDN
-95 IVGFGCPSRVD
+95 IVCFECSSTVK
-106 GGAQVLSLDVT
+106 GAKVLSLDVT
-117 KATALKDLTANANK
+117 KATALKDLTANTNK

-139 NTELEKLTI
+139 STELEKLTI
-148 ANNQLTSIY
+148 NNNQLTSID
-157 ISKCTKLTELIIN
+157 ISKCTKLTTLDIT

-181 NQALQNLT
+181 NQALQTLR
-189 ISQNKFTGELDLS
+189 ISQNKFAGELDLS
-202 TNPALRNVYALN
+202 TNPALKYVYALN
-214 MELNSVKIG
+214 MDLNSVKIG
-223 NNTASAPRFSF
+223 NNTASKPYFSF
-234 NNNKLTSIDASG
+234 NYNKLTSIDASG
-246 IQDAGNATLFLIG
+246 INDAKNATLLLIG

-271 MNTLNISKNNFTL
+271 MSILRISKNNFTL
-284 ATLPAPDATTATKK
+284 ATLPAPTVAKT
-298 FTYAPQNDYAIAES
+298 FTYAPQNDYVIAES

-408 AGNEISISGLSQGD
+408 AGNEISISGLAQGD
-422 AVTVANLGGAVVAN
+422 AVIVANLGGAVVAN

>member
-34 NTRTFSIGLATEGTV
+34 NTRTLTIGLGVEGTV
-49 QIDWGNGEKVTSEK
+49 QIDWGNGEKVTSEVI
-63 LPVYD
+63 PAYD
-68 SKYSTMTMKEVTG
+68 GWNQVNVFG
-81 TVVGDGKVKIYGDN
+81 TVSGDGKVKIYGDN
-95 IVGFGCPSRVD
+95 IVYFECSSRVD
-106 GGAQVLSLDVT
+106 GAQVLSLDVT
-117 KATALKDLTANANK
+117 KATTLKDLTANTNK
-131 LTSIDLTK
+131 LASIDLTK

-148 ANNQLTSIY
+148 NNNQLTSID
-157 ISKCTKLTELIIN
+157 ISKCTKLTTLDIT

-181 NQALQNLT
+181 NQTLQTLR
-189 ISQNKFTGELDLS
+189 IGQNKLTGDLDLS
-202 TNPALRNVYALN
+202 TNPTIKSVYALTN
-214 MELNSVKIG
+214 ELTSVKIG
-223 NNTASAPRFSF
+223 NNTASKPYFSF
-234 NNNKLTSIDASG
+234 NYNKLTSIDASG
-246 IQDAGNATLFLIG
+246 INDAKNAILFLIG
-259 NQLTEIKLPSAK
+259 NQLTEIKLPSAQMK
-271 MNTLNISKNNFTL
+271 TLNISKNNFTL
-284 ATLPAPDATTATKK
+284 ATLPAPDATTTAKG
-298 FTYAPQNDYAIAES
+298 FTYAPQNDYVIAES

-408 AGNEISISGLSQGD
+408 AGNEISISGLAQGD
-422 AVTVANLGGAVVAN
+422 AVIVANLGGAVVAN

>member
-1 MKKFF
+1 M
-6 TLLLAVISTM
+6 
-16 TAFAQTE
+16 
-23 PAIELQAEVDG
+23 
-34 NTRTFSIGLATEGTV
+34 
-49 QIDWGNGEKVTSEK
+49 
-63 LPVYD
+63 
-68 SKYSTMTMKEVTG
+68 
-81 TVVGDGKVKIYGDN
+81 
-95 IVGFGCPSRVD
+95 
-106 GGAQVLSLDVT
+106 
-117 KATALKDLTANANK
+117 
-131 LTSIDLTK
+131 
-139 NTELEKLTI
+139 
-148 ANNQLTSIY
+148 
-157 ISKCTKLTELIIN
+157 
-170 NNLLTA
+170 
-176 IDITK
+176 
-181 NQALQNLT
+181 
-189 ISQNKFTGELDLS
+189 DLS
-202 TNPALRNVYALN
+202 TNPTIKLVYALG

-223 NNTASAPRFSF
+223 NNTASKPLFSL

-246 IQDAGNATLFLIG
+246 IQDAGNATLNLMG

-271 MNTLNISKNNFTL
+271 MKTLNISKNNFTL
-284 ATLPAPDATTATKK
+284 ATLPAPDATTAARG
-298 FTYAPQNDYAIAES
+298 FSYAPQNDYVIAES

-358 LTAQEA
+358 LTAQEE
-364 VYVTMSSALYSKFT
+364 VYVAMSSALYSKFT
-378 GTSIYKTT
+378 GTNIYKTT

-403 VKVST
+403 VKVIT

-422 AVTVANLGGAVVAN
+422 AVTVANLGGAVVAS

>member
-34 NTRTFSIGLATEGTV
+34 NTRTFTIGLATEGTV
-49 QIDWGNGEKVTSEK
+49 QIDWGGNGEKVTSEVI
-63 LPVYD
+63 PAYD
-68 SKYSTMTMKEVTG
+68 GWNQVNVSG
-81 TVVGDGKVKIYGDN
+81 TVSGDGKVKIYGDN
-95 IVGFGCPSRVD
+95 IVYFECSSRVD
-106 GGAQVLSLDVT
+106 GAQVLSLDVT
-117 KATALKDLTANANK
+117 KATTLKDLTANTNK
-131 LTSIDLTK
+131 LASIDLTK

-148 ANNQLTSIY
+148 NNNQLTSID
-157 ISKCTKLTELIIN
+157 ISKCTKLTTLDIT

-181 NQALQNLT
+181 NQALQTLR
-189 ISQNKFTGELDLS
+189 IGQNKLTGDLDLS
-202 TNPALRNVYALN
+202 TNPTIKSVYALTN
-214 MELNSVKIG
+214 ELTSIKIG
-223 NNTASAPRFSF
+223 NNTASKPYFSF
-234 NNNKLTSIDASG
+234 NYNKLTSIDASG
-246 IQDAGNATLFLIG
+246 INDAKNAILFLIG
-259 NQLTEIKLPSAK
+259 NQLTEIKLPSMK
-271 MNTLNISKNNFTL
+271 MKTLNISKNNFTL
-284 ATLPAPDATTATKK
+284 ATLPGPDATTAAKG
-298 FTYAPQNDYAIAES
+298 FTYAPQNNYVIAES

-344 EGTDYTVADGKITF
+344 EGTDYTVTDGKITF

-403 VKVST
+403 VKIST

-450 GLYIVSING
+450 GLYIVSVNG

>member
-34 NTRTFSIGLATEGTV
+34 NTRTLTIGLGVEGTV
-49 QIDWGNGEKVTSEK
+49 QIDWGNGEKVTSEVI
-63 LPVYD
+63 PAFDGWNQVNV
-68 SKYSTMTMKEVTG
+68 SG
-81 TVVGDGKVKIYGDN
+81 TVSGEGKVKIYGDN
-95 IVGFGCPSRVD
+95 IVCFECSSRVD

-148 ANNQLTSIY
+148 SNNQLTSID
-157 ISKCTKLTELIIN
+157 ISKCTKLTTLDIT

-181 NQALQNLT
+181 NQALQTLR
-189 ISQNKFTGELDLS
+189 IGLNKFAGELELS
-202 TNPALRNVYALN
+202 TNPTIKSVYAQIN
-214 MELNSVKIG
+214 ELTAVKIG
-223 NNTASAPRFSF
+223 NNTASKPTFSF
-234 NNNKLTSIDASG
+234 NENKLTSFDATG
-246 IQDAGNATLFLIG
+246 IEDAANAILFLIG
-259 NQLTEIKLPSAK
+259 NQLTEIKLPSMK
-271 MNTLNISKNNFTL
+271 MKTLNILKNNFTL
-284 ATLPAPDATTATKK
+284 ATLPAPTVAKT
-298 FTYAPQNDYAIAES
+298 FNYAPQNNYVIAES

>member
-34 NTRTFSIGLATEGTV
+34 NTRTLTIGLGVEGTV
-49 QIDWGNGEKVTSEK
+49 QIDWGNGEKVTSEVI
-63 LPVYD
+63 PAFDGWNQVD
-68 SKYSTMTMKEVTG
+68 VSGSVSGE
-81 TVVGDGKVKIYGDN
+81 GKVKIYGDN
-95 IVGFGCPSRVD
+95 IVYFECSSRVD
-106 GGAQVLSLDVT
+106 GTQILSLDVT
-117 KATALKDLTANANK
+117 KATALKDLTANTNK
-131 LTSIDLTK
+131 LTAIDLTK

-148 ANNQLTSIY
+148 NNNQLTSID
-157 ISKCTKLTELIIN
+157 ISKCTKLTTLDIT

-181 NQALQNLT
+181 NQALQTLK
-189 ISQNKFTGELDLS
+189 ISQNKFAGELDLS
-202 TNPALRNVYALN
+202 TNPTIKLVYALG

-223 NNTASAPRFSF
+223 NNTASKPLFSL

-246 IQDAGNATLFLIG
+246 IQDAGNATLNLMG

-271 MNTLNISKNNFTL
+271 MKTLNISKNNFTL
-284 ATLPAPDATTATKK
+284 ATLPAPDATTAARG
-298 FTYAPQNDYAIAES
+298 FSYAPQNDYVIAES

-378 GTSIYKTT
+378 GTSVYKTT